1 MFGLRSVR
9 SIDPYKYR
17 PSMVFGLGP
26 IFSFSFASFTVT
38 DRRHFQSESVNWRIF
53 FGFDPF
59 MSSARDALRRLKFS
73 VAGPVKIQKNR
84 IKTRLIRVETEAGK
98 KEWGNEHY

>member
-1 MFGLRSVR
+1 MGS
-9 SIDPYKYR
+9 
-17 PSMVFGLGP
+17 
-26 IFSFSFASFTVT
+26 T
-38 DRRHFQSESVNWRIF
+38 
-53 FGFDPF
+53 
-59 MSSARDALRRLKFS
+59 RDALRRLKFS